1 MLVLDFRQCRDMLG
15 SLLDDVN
22 VKPFKVQCREMLGSL
37 LDDVNV
43 KPFKVLMEVVF
54 CSDLPRDK
62 TMI

>member
-37 LDDVNV
+37 LDDQHQAVQSTHGNC
-43 KPFKVLMEVVF
+43 VLF
-54 CSDLPRDK
+54 
-62 TMI
+62 

>member
-1 MLVLDFRQCRDMLG
+1 MLVLDFSQC
-15 SLLDDVN
+15 
-22 VKPFKVQCREMLGSL
+22 QEMLGSL